1 MITTLGEILPHTARK
16 HADRTALIIED
27 RRYSFRELDA
37 LSNRVANGLV
47 ASGIN
52 PGDRVT
58 LFGPSCWEWLVSY
71 YGIAK
76 AGAVLNPINVM
87 LTPEEVRYAVTDSR
101 ARAVIA
107 SSDKGGALVDMVG
120 VGSLSEVVLE
130 YSSSPPFLPPH
141 PGRSCDEC

>member
-1 MITTLGEILPHTARK
+1 
-16 HADRTALIIED
+16 
-27 RRYSFRELDA
+27 
-37 LSNRVANGLV
+37 
-47 ASGIN
+47 
-52 PGDRVT
+52 
-58 LFGPSCWEWLVSY
+58 VSY

-130 YSSSPPFLPPH
+130 YSSSPPFLSPH